1 MGPQKRC
8 FWYNEDGRPYVRADG
23 GRGCSRQSKGS
34 CSFAHPS
41 DRLEWTTAIPSGK
54 PPPQLLASEKYQP
67 GSSRPRSRSP
77 PPSSSTS
84 RRSRSRERRHGL
96 RTDDKHRVAW
106 PPSPGPSVRAAR
118 HPLSP
123 ARPRE
128 SSRSR
133 ERPPGGPRRGEEPQ
147 LFDLD
152 VRRSRA
158 GYRGRSA
165 ESHTSRAH
173 VSHADVDARG
183 REVTSRE
190 YKESNANAVPST
202 PKPEEHSPVVAREP
216 SMQSQSTFVPLP
228 PPGTPPPLPFETPAW
243 VPFPQPT
250 TEPSNMPS
258 SKALSA
264 EGKRKLWT
272 ERIGLLTAAANARAE
287 YLRLDTEA
295 RDCTRLAQS
304 SRFSALADEDRERA
318 QAHVRDLRTKRDK
331 KEEELKGILSR
342 LAATDFWSSRDIKG
356 STAPTNTL
364 KELGAQI
371 RDLKDSV
378 SHLSTLLHS
387 ISARGQAPVAPPQDE
402 TAMEVDPH
410 PNQRHQLLGE
420 FLDKEA
426 VKRQWP
432 ESEGVVRSGELE
444 EANETLSRF
453 EDRLADLQSRFDMHQ
468 TDMLEDLEMLVKENI
483 QALGAEE
490 PQPQTVEPATLT
502 PSTEQA
508 ERLKALEQDMAL
520 TGEQVGELAQEVGSL
535 ILETASVRRE
545 NAALQSE
552 NETLR
557 TLVTELQA
565 RQKERLGAMERE
577 MRALNAAMQ
586 VQLSRAPPEPPL
598 QPRDVEELLR
608 TVRPLLLQSVREEM
622 QPLARELQET
632 VQEMLRT
639 QSAQVSSTIVPKLT
653 RTLQMVEAV
662 QGWLDRMGGVHVVDA
677 HSQPNGAH

>member
-1 MGPQKRC
+1 M
-8 FWYNEDGRPYVRADG
+8 
-23 GRGCSRQSKGS
+23 
-34 CSFAHPS
+34 
-41 DRLEWTTAIPSGK
+41 
-54 PPPQLLASEKYQP
+54 
-67 GSSRPRSRSP
+67 
-77 PPSSSTS
+77 STVPIL
-84 RRSRSRERRHGL
+84 H
-96 RTDDKHRVAW
+96 
-106 PPSPGPSVRAAR
+106 
-118 HPLSP
+118 
-123 ARPRE
+123 
-128 SSRSR
+128 
-133 ERPPGGPRRGEEPQ
+133 
-147 LFDLD
+147 LFVHL
-152 VRRSRA
+152 
-158 GYRGRSA
+158 RSA
-165 ESHTSRAH
+165 VR
-173 VSHADVDARG
+173 
-183 REVTSRE
+183 
-190 YKESNANAVPST
+190 
-202 PKPEEHSPVVAREP
+202 
-216 SMQSQSTFVPLP
+216 
-228 PPGTPPPLPFETPAW
+228 
-243 VPFPQPT
+243 
-250 TEPSNMPS
+250 
-258 SKALSA
+258 
-264 EGKRKLWT
+264 
-272 ERIGLLTAAANARAE
+272 LLTAAANARAE

-410 PNQRHQLLGE
+410 PNQRHRLLGE
-420 FLDKEA
+420 FVDKEA

-444 EANETLSRF
+444 DANETLSRF

-557 TLVTELQA
+557 TLVTEVRRRHALWAPPGRANARTQLQA